1 MDTYLFPIKIAII
14 TFPLFAF
21 VFTLPFAIFQYKK
34 YGYIHKFR
42 IFILFSF
49 LLYLI
54 VVYYL
59 VILPLPA
66 SRDIKSTMNTDA
78 SYYNLLPFTFVSDL
92 MREADFDVHVLSTYP
107 NLLSERSFLQVVFN
121 FLMLMPFGIFLRY
134 YFKCHF
140 KKTILLTILLSL
152 FFEVTQLTGLY
163 GLYNAPYRLFDV
175 DDLFLNTLGGAFGY
189 LFAPLFTF
197 FLPKPSRL
205 DDDVNLE
212 AMRVSLFRRTLAL
225 GIDWFAL
232 GLFARLYDNL
242 LIEAAVCFTYFIL
255 LVTATN
261 GRTLG
266 KWLTSTKVK
275 GAGEKLTFKEAFV
288 RNGLL
293 YFGFF
298 GLVGA
303 LAKAIAV
310 LVALKDPYSV
320 WMTVFAVLILAVISI
335 LFLVHLIRNSMKK
348 QRFFYEK
355 ISHTHLVVSK

>member
-34 YGYIHKFR
+34 YGYINKFR

-49 LLYLI
+49 LLFLI
-54 VVYYL
+54 AAFYL

-66 SRDIKSTMNTDA
+66 SRDIKSTIKTDE
-78 SYYNLLPFTFVSDL
+78 SYYNLVPFTFILDL
-92 MREADFDVHVLSTYP
+92 MREADFDIRVPATYQ
-107 NLLSERSFLQVVFN
+107 NLLSERSFLQAVFN
-121 FLMLMPFGIFLRY
+121 LLMLMPFGIFLRY
-134 YFKCHF
+134 YFKCSF

-189 LFAPLFTF
+189 MFTPLFTF
-197 FLPKPSRL
+197 FLPKPATL

-212 AMRVSLFRRTLAL
+212 VMRVSLFRRTLAL

-242 LIEAAVCFTYFIL
+242 LIEAAVYFTYFIL
-255 LVTATN
+255 IVTATN

-275 GAGEKLTFKEAFV
+275 GAGEKLTFKEAFI
-288 RNGLL
+288 RYGLL

-298 GLVGA
+298 GLARV
-303 LAKAIAV
+303 LVRVIDV
-310 LVALKDPYSV
+310 LVALQDPYSI
-320 WMTVFAVLILAVISI
+320 WMTVFAVAILAVISI
-335 LFLVHLIRNSMKK
+335 LFLVHLMLNSMKK
-348 QRFFYEK
+348 DRFFYEK
-355 ISHTHLVVSK
+355 MSHTHLAVSK